1 MAKKPARHPDDEIHL
16 KLRLS
21 ERLRRRL
28 ENAASKNS
36 RSMNSEILDRLER
49 SFEPLSDDQRQLIKE
64 AAETAAR
71 ATAGMYVVYDPSRPT
86 DVPRDN
92 LPKDTEK

>member
-49 SFEPLSDDQRQLIKE
+49 SFEPLSDVMHQVIKE
-64 AAETAAR
+64 VAR
-71 ATAGMYVVYDPSRPT
+71 TTAGAVMTEFKGQVDLVG
-86 DVPRDN
+86 VPKQ
-92 LPKDTEK
+92 PEDTER